1 MLYRY
6 FKIVIDVWVSW
17 EIIALF
23 YGISSISVSLCIYK
37 KKTFAKDRGSNISED
52 KETSRTETFFTH
64 ILERKTKQHLE
75 WVVYVL
81 KNGCTRT
88 ERMSDGF
95 GH

>member
-37 KKTFAKDRGSNISED
+37 KKTFAKDRGSTISED

>member
-23 YGISSISVSLCIYK
+23 YGISSISVSLSIYK

-52 KETSRTETFFTH
+52 KETSRTETFSQIDYF
-64 ILERKTKQHLE
+64 LNQN
-75 WVVYVL
+75 VL
-81 KNGCTRT
+81 KINPICK
-88 ERMSDGF
+88 F
-95 GH
+95 PLW